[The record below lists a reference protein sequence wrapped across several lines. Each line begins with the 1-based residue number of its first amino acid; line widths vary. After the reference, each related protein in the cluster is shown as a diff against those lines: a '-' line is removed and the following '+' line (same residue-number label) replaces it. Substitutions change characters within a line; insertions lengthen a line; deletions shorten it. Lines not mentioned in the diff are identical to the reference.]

1 MFRSYTKRVSTVNF
15 TIHEMRL
22 PEPYSDK
29 FYIQW
34 KRGNFTGM
42 TEQCISN
49 DENSVFFDKK
59 FTCKVTLYIS
69 KKDGSIKPK
78 IILFKVYRL
87 INLKDKKIFGELEMD
102 VSTGYQKAPITQT
115 YSLKSPHHKTSQLI
129 ISYEVIPDPIRDEDE
144 LDTDIASASEAMVQ
158 SDDKLEHWD
167 ISEALSPEDADRV
180 RSFFM
185 DRENQKQSFLKEFGQ
200 LPTPRKHT
208 RSRAQ
213 GVPMPDKSGKR
224 NTVQLTG
231 YDLFESNPEHR
242 SSSPQPQN
250 TSNVSKKHKKET
262 VPTRMTPGSESSNNR
277 RLPPRIPVLDP
288 TQRRSSED
296 PQRISFIPLPKD
308 SQTEPKA
315 LIRSLLS
322 KQWCKSPIFGDSVPQ
337 PSVAIYTAF
346 LTTDILSISST
357 INESTFKEF
366 VEDFFVKYK
375 RSDIVGN
382 AKPIDRFIVSIY
394 LLFLF
399 ENMQNANPI
408 RTEQLITHLKQHCTD
423 LLKLIIN
430 PLLGDFQK
438 IIQDL
443 VSSLLDQLSLIND
456 LSSLINAAQMNFSDT
471 NSIKDFFTQNLIS
484 AIDFRILQYITD
496 TPTSCTFTAAIQW
509 NSTNTVLSE
518 KDFNFPM
525 FREAASA
532 LMMSTI
538 LCSDPKSSDEICPHL
553 KKEFV
558 LKILM
563 NQQPDDFCPIPND
576 VTTFIHE
583 YNISSTSTAGKDVFE
598 YSTNFDELKTKL
610 NVEDWKSTKFDSL
623 TLTAFPYLKKF
634 FT

>member
-1 MFRSYTKRVSTVNF
+1 
-15 TIHEMRL
+15 MRL
-22 PEPYSDK
+22 PEPYTDK
-29 FYIQW
+29 FFIQW
-34 KRGNFTGM
+34 KRGNFSGM

-78 IILFKVYRL
+78 IILFKVFRM
-87 INLKDKKIFGELEMD
+87 INPKDKKIFGELEMD

-129 ISYEVIPDPIRDEDE
+129 VSYEVIPDPVKDD
-144 LDTDIASASEAMVQ
+144 DDMDGDIASASEVMVQ
-158 SDDKLEHWD
+158 SDDKIEHWD
-167 ISEALSPEDADRV
+167 VSEALSPEDADRV
-180 RSFFM
+180 HNFFA
-185 DRENQKQSFLKEFGQ
+185 DRENQKHNFLKDFAQ
-200 LPTPRKHT
+200 IPSPRKHIRT
-208 RSRAQ
+208 R
-213 GVPMPDKSGKR
+213 MPGMSMPEKSGKR

-231 YDLFESNPEHR
+231 YDLFEAAPEHR

-250 TSNVSKKHKKET
+250 HQNSPEKDNNRKENPPRKIST
-262 VPTRMTPGSESSNNR
+262 SESSAR
-277 RLPPRIPVLDP
+277 RLPPRIPVIDT

-296 PQRISFIPLPKD
+296 PQQISFIPLPKD
-308 SQTEPKA
+308 SQVEPKA

-322 KQWCKSPIFGDSVPQ
+322 RQWCKSPVSGDTVPQ

-346 LTTDILSISST
+346 LTTEILSITSQMNDNVF
-357 INESTFKEF
+357 NEFID
-366 VEDFFVKYK
+366 DFFQKYK
-375 RSDIVGN
+375 ISDIIAN

-399 ENMQNANPI
+399 ENMQNANPL
-408 RTEQLITHLKQHCTD
+408 RTEKLTSHLKQHCVD
-423 LLKLIIN
+423 LIKLIVE

-438 IIQDL
+438 IIRDL
-443 VSSLLDQLSLIND
+443 VSSVLDQLSLIND
-456 LSSLINAAQMNFSDT
+456 LSSLINAAQMNFSET
-471 NSIKDFFTQNLIS
+471 PSIKDFFTTNLIN

-509 NSTNTVLSE
+509 NSTNTVLGE

-525 FREAASA
+525 FRESSA
-532 LMMSTI
+532 VIMMSTI
-538 LCSDPKSSDEICPHL
+538 ICSDPKSSDEICPHL
-553 KKEFV
+553 KKEYV

-563 NQQPDDFCPIPND
+563 NQQPDDFCPVPND
-576 VTTFIHE
+576 VTAFIHE
-583 YNISSTSTAGKDVFE
+583 YNISHTLTGKETYE
-598 YSTNFDELKTKL
+598 YNNNFDELKSKL

-634 FT
+634 FS